1 MTNFSFGQQIR
12 TSFIPNPPP
21 SQANY
26 NGWSYGFK
34 RGLYVDCAN
43 DLIQDMKNGN
53 FASEVNL
60 QNYVNTNFIDQI
72 VLFGLDNN
80 IVVGNPSL
88 EPILRTFLTDMR
100 AMFPG
105 INIGAAAS
113 ATGFLNNT
121 DPFFLSATIHAF
133 CEDGPQ
139 GKSVSEIENLMN
151 APQNARQRQEAEM
164 LKSVCRLAAFS
175 GDNKDPQ
182 YNGWEIPETCFPAFD
197 FLFIEVEYWSNDYPT
212 VPDKNAAYNN
222 LKDCL
227 YLGQKL
233 KCKFNCIRNIDAE
246 FNPRD
251 IAAYSGPLG
260 NYLALPRKTQ
270 IKECDFLID
279 QVMLVNYVTPSVAA
293 LSFNYKC
300 DVLKEFADHGTKKHS
315 QIIIA
320 YSAEDPSYIDCHG
333 QNMQYYL
340 GQYLD
345 GTDPANTGNMYSV
358 EQDFVNLLEVQ
369 SYRCPLCNCTTFSEN
384 HFTNT
389 SLDANEIA
397 GSIWF
402 VSSIMM
408 SHNLSRQSN
417 TTISSKEIAVSCYPN
432 PSGEFSTISLSNSII
447 NSIEI
452 VDLSGKQVYFKQ
464 IGKSETT
471 INNSSLIN
479 GVYQIHLSDNEGN
492 LYTSKYVVVK

>member
-26 NGWSYGFK
+26 HGWDYGFK

-43 DLIQDMKNGN
+43 DIIQDMKNGN

-88 EPILRTFLTDMR
+88 EPTLRTFLTDMR

-113 ATGFLNNT
+113 ATGFLNST
-121 DPFFLSATIHAF
+121 DPFLLSATIHAF

-139 GKSVSEIENLMN
+139 GKSVREIENLMN

-197 FLFIEVEYWSNDYPT
+197 FLFIEVEYWSTTQYT
-212 VPDKNAAYNN
+212 TIAFQNAAYNN

-233 KCKFNCIRNIDAE
+233 KCKFNCLRNIDAE

-251 IAAYSGPLG
+251 IAGDA
-260 NYLALPRKTQ
+260 NYTPLPRTTQ
-270 IKECDFLID
+270 IKECDYLMD
-279 QVMLVNYVTPSVAA
+279 QVMLVDYVRPSAA
-293 LSFNYKC
+293 AISFDYKC

-320 YSAEDPSYIDCHG
+320 YSAEKVGFINCHG
-333 QNMQYYL
+333 QTLTTDFL
-340 GQYLD
+340 GGYLD
-345 GTDPANTGNMYSV
+345 GTDPIYTGNMYSV
-358 EQDFVNLLEVQ
+358 EQDFVTLLEKQNYV
-369 SYRCPLCNCTTFSEN
+369 CPNCACTTFLDN

-402 VSSIMM
+402 ASSFMM
-408 SHNLSRQSN
+408 SHNLSRHSN
-417 TTISSKEIAVSCYPN
+417 TTISSKEITVTCYPN
-432 PSGEFSTISLSNSII
+432 PSGEFSTISLSNG
-447 NSIEI
+447 SIEYI
-452 VDLSGKQVYFKQ
+452 EIIDINGKQIFYQ
-464 IGKSETT
+464 NSNNTELT
-471 INNSSLIN
+471 IDNSKLQNGIYEICLHDSNNDFH
-479 GVYQIHLSDNEGN
+479 QF
-492 LYTSKYVVVK
+492 KYVVIR